1 MGSGSNEQYCNPQG
15 CKIVA
20 GGRRPPGKRASSAA
34 HPEGVLSSSRTP
46 PGRGMIFPIRSGG
59 LATTGYSL
67 AALRAA
73 NFLGNSISGD
83 SRCFQIIRPGAQGE
97 EIKIRLQIIGGPWRQ
112 ELESETLSRKLFL

>member
-1 MGSGSNEQYCNPQG
+1 
-15 CKIVA
+15 
-20 GGRRPPGKRASSAA
+20 
-34 HPEGVLSSSRTP
+34 
-46 PGRGMIFPIRSGG
+46 MIFPIGSGG

-73 NFLGNSISGD
+73 NFLGNSISGH

-112 ELESETLSRKLFL
+112 ELESETLSRKLFLYLSGHSVPNSAHAKSPGLHPGPPSEPEQSGS